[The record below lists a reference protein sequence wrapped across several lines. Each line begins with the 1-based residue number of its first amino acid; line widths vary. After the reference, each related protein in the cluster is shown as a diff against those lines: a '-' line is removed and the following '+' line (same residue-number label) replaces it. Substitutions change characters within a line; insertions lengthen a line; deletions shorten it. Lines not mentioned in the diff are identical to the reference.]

1 MKLRRIFTLLAGLG
15 MFAATVPAAKALVLG
30 KYAGEFMAVGVGGRP
45 LGMGSA
51 YVAVANDVWAGYWN
65 PAGLTALT
73 YPEISIMHG
82 ERFAGV
88 VNYDYAGVAIPY
100 GSDATFAI
108 SFTRVGVDDIPYT
121 AVRNKDLKVLD
132 VYEGENGELIRNLP
146 YVDHT
151 FSDAEMALYLSFA
164 RRRSERLS
172 WGANAKL
179 VHKGFDKYSAWGLG
193 FDLAVQGQLWGD
205 LRFGANLQDVT
216 TTLLSWNTGRR
227 ELIAPTLKLGLGWM
241 WQAPWLGIEV
251 LPVADVDVRW
261 EGRKLAAQWSL
272 GRMSLDSHV
281 GAEFSIRHAVALRV
295 GSDFGHLTLGAGLRL
310 PRLYIDY
317 AFMDHEDL
325 GGTHRISLRLRL
337 EEARFARKTSAA
349 GE

>member
-1 MKLRRIFTLLAGLG
+1 MHRRRFFSFLVGLATL
-15 MFAATVPAAKALVLG
+15 FAVSSGASALVLG

-51 YVAVANDVWAGYWN
+51 YVAVASDVWAAYWN
-65 PAGLTALT
+65 PAGLTALN
-73 YPEISIMHG
+73 YPEISIMHS

-100 GSDATFAI
+100 GDDATFAV
-108 SFTRVGVDDIPYT
+108 SFTRVGVDNIPYT

-132 VYEGENGELIRNLP
+132 VYEGEDGELLRNLP
-146 YVDHT
+146 YVDHM
-151 FSDAEMALYLSFA
+151 FSDAETALYLSFA
-164 RRRSERLS
+164 RRRGEGLS
-172 WGANAKL
+172 LGANAKL
-179 VHKGFDKYSAWGLG
+179 VHKGFDRYSAWGLG
-193 FDLAVQGQLWGD
+193 FDLAVQGRLWGD
-205 LRFGANLQDVT
+205 LRFGANLQDAT

-227 ELIAPTLKLGLGWM
+227 ELIAPTLKLGLGWL
-241 WQAPWLGIEV
+241 WQAPWLGIQV
-251 LPVADVDVRW
+251 VPVADVDIRG

-272 GRMSLDSHV
+272 GRLSLDSHV
-281 GAEFSIRHAVALRV
+281 GAEISLRRAVALRV
-295 GSDFGHLTLGAGLRL
+295 GSDFGHFTVGAGLRL

-337 EEARFARKTSAA
+337 EEARFARKPGAVDR
-349 GE
+349 